1 MATPENITKIQ
12 FLMVTGLSG
21 AGKNVVMSALEDLG
35 FYCVDNLPIPLISTF
50 FHFSFHSQAHLLKVA
65 LGVDARGGEKFL
77 KDFMREVD
85 QLRSWSG
92 LENNLKIIFL
102 QASNNTL
109 VRRFEETRRRHP
121 LSRGCNLSEAI
132 KKEKALLRPIMDL
145 ADTILDT
152 DTFNLHELRRWVRNS
167 FADTKSQEVLVN
179 LTSFG
184 FKYGMPP
191 ESNLVYD
198 VRFLPNPYFI
208 PALKKIDGRQ
218 KEVQE
223 FLFDQKEVVEYWE
236 RLSSFL
242 KYALQ
247 KYFEEGRPFVNV
259 AIGCTGGRH
268 RSVAIVERIAQ
279 EKWDNVTFLIH
290 HRDAHR

>member
-1 MATPENITKIQ
+1 LKAWNGFEN
-12 FLMVTGLSG
+12 
-21 AGKNVVMSALEDLG
+21 
-35 FYCVDNLPIPLISTF
+35 Y
-50 FHFSFHSQAHLLKVA
+50 
-65 LGVDARGGEKFL
+65 
-77 KDFMREVD
+77 
-85 QLRSWSG
+85 
-92 LENNLKIIFL
+92 LKIIFL
-102 QASNNTL
+102 QSSDNTL
-109 VRRFEETRRRHP
+109 IRRFEETRRRHP
-121 LSRGCNLSEAI
+121 LARGASLSEAI
-132 KKEKALLRPIMDL
+132 KKEKELLKPIMDL
-145 ADTILDT
+145 SDTVLDT

-167 FADTKSQEVLVN
+167 FADMKSQEILVN

-208 PALKKIDGRQ
+208 PALKAMDGRQ
-218 KEVQE
+218 KEVSQY
-223 FLFDQKEVVEYWE
+223 LFEQKSVVDYWE

-268 RSVAIVERIAQ
+268 RSVSIVERIAK
-279 EKWDNVTFLIH
+279 EKWKNVSFLVH
-290 HRDAHR
+290 HRDTHKV